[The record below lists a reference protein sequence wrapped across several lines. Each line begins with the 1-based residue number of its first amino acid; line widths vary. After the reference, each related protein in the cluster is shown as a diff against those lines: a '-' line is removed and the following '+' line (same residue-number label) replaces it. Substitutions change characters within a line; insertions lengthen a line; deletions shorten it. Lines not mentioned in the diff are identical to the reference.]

1 MVRHFSGIL
10 IAMLA
15 CGAIGCGNEF
25 GSTVAVTGKITV
37 AGKAAEKA
45 RIIFHASN
53 NKLPAEFR
61 TVTAELKPDGTFSLE
76 KVYLAEYT
84 VMFESLVVM
93 DATKSAE
100 PTPSPLTA
108 YGADS
113 KLRAKV
119 TADKTKFDFD
129 LPAEPPKSASGQLGG
144 VPGFP
149 GGIPGQPGGR

>member
-1 MVRHFSGIL
+1 MVRNFSGIL
-10 IAMLA
+10 IAAIA
-15 CGAIGCGNEF
+15 CGAVGCGNEF
-25 GSTVAVTGKITV
+25 GTPVVVTGKVTV
-37 AGKAAEKA
+37 AGKSAEKA

-61 TVTAELKPDGTFSLE
+61 TATAELKPDGTFTLE

-84 VMFESLVVM
+84 VMFESMAVM

-119 TADKTKFDFD
+119 TAEKTKFDFD
-129 LPAEPPKSASGQLGG
+129 LPAELPNQATGQ
-144 VPGFP
+144 P
-149 GGIPGQPGGR
+149 GGIPGILGPG